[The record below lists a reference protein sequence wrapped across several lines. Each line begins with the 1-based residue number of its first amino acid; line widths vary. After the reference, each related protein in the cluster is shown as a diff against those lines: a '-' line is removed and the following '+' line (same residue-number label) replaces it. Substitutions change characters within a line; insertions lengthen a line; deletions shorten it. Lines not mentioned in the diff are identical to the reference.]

1 VYELGRIIKSIVLAS
16 VLWLLLAFLMAV
28 LAGKLIKGVG
38 RRHRPRSDS
47 PFPAFTGARR
57 GPGRIGEQALTS
69 PAKILSHPS
78 LHKKVRTMSGPQL
91 LVERYIGQLK
101 ELEARMADVKHK
113 LEIVTEVSRLLEE
126 EGLFEG
132 NPSAVVDK
140 KTSL

>member
-1 VYELGRIIKSIVLAS
+1 
-16 VLWLLLAFLMAV
+16 
-28 LAGKLIKGVG
+28 
-38 RRHRPRSDS
+38 
-47 PFPAFTGARR
+47 
-57 GPGRIGEQALTS
+57 
-69 PAKILSHPS
+69 
-78 LHKKVRTMSGPQL
+78 MSGPQL
-91 LVERYIGQLK
+91 LVERYTGQLK